1 MPHRP
6 AFQTLAVFAFVG
18 TLAAAAQAGDLYVAG
33 ESGLI
38 WHLDTETGVVDHPI
52 AGGGPVEGMAIQ
64 GRDIVVATSDS
75 RVFRIDL
82 DTGITKDGFLTQGGR
97 PLSLTRWGNTLYLT
111 TTTGDMQ
118 WLDAADGSL
127 IDTYYIS
134 DPLQA
139 TLLFGN
145 TIFTGSWST
154 AVYASPVGE
163 MNFNFFTACG
173 GSVNSMTTDG
183 SDLIIGTLEG
193 FVYFYDATTGNYRGT
208 FHVASD
214 SVGIAYVDGR
224 VFIAGSDG
232 KIHRMHPATGAIEH
246 VYDTGLAITAMVADE
261 PCEADFDGDGTVT
274 TLDFLAFLNA
284 WNAMDGS
291 ADMDENG
298 EVNTQD
304 VLVFLN
310 AFTAGCD
317 N

>member
-1 MPHRP
+1 MSRRTTTQNLVTF
-6 AFQTLAVFAFVG
+6 ALAG
-18 TLAAAAQAGDLYVAG
+18 TLAAAVQAGDLYVAG
-33 ESGLI
+33 EHGLI

-64 GRDIVVATSDS
+64 GRDIFVATSDS
-75 RVFRIDL
+75 RVFRVDL
-82 DTGITKDGFLTQGGR
+82 DTGITLDGFLTSGQS
-97 PLSLTRWGNTLYLT
+97 LSLTRWGNTLYLT
-111 TTTGDMQ
+111 TINGDMQ
-118 WLDAADGSL
+118 WLNAADGSL
-127 IDTYYIS
+127 IDTYYVN

-154 AVYASPVGE
+154 AVYTSPVGDLSFE
-163 MNFNFFTACG
+163 FFTACG

-183 SDLIIGTLEG
+183 IDLIIGTLEG
-193 FVYFYDATTGNYRGT
+193 FVYFYDATTGNYKGT
-208 FHVASD
+208 FSVASD

-232 KIHRMHPATGAIEH
+232 KVHRMHPATGAIEH
-246 VYDTGLAITAMVADE
+246 VYDTGLAITAMIADE
-261 PCEADFDGDGTVT
+261 PCQADFDGDGTVT